1 MEVGTIDS
9 KVEEQENAPGQGAA
23 RSHLEQGFTELA
35 AAVRNAT
42 FYGLR
47 HSVTKQRLAQAAQSL
62 AAAVAGG
69 QRHTVHVSRDHLV
82 FDRFPL
88 CPGSAS
94 CSVLAEEMRSR
105 EIGAITLLDGL
116 THDEIEAFVEI
127 LITDSQALQ
136 LWGGAQGAL
145 SRQQVSHIILEGP
158 QPEDRPEHQREAL
171 TIYQDAIDT
180 VKRAMRA
187 VENGGEIDGLA
198 VRTVVEE
205 MLASVL
211 YDRSAL
217 LSLAAIKSW
226 DEYLYEHSVNVCI
239 VSLVFGCTLGL
250 HEGQMVDLGMSAIL
264 HDIGKVFVPLE
275 IVRKPGPLTEDEW
288 AIMQTHPVVGARM
301 LGTTRGMPDVAA
313 VVAFEHHLRYDYS
326 GYPRLQTREP
336 QHLYSHVLTI
346 VDCYDSLTTVR
357 PYRAPVRPDQAAGWM
372 LYVGKNQ
379 FEPRLLA
386 RFAGMLRVYPV
397 GAVVKLNSNDW
408 GVIVSG
414 SERDLARPM
423 VRLIVDANGETIT
436 RARIVDLSERDVHGG
451 YMYSIAECLQP
462 AHQIS
467 TIAYVLAR

>member
-1 MEVGTIDS
+1 VEIGALES
-9 KVEEQENAPGQGAA
+9 KVESKEGLSDQSAVRP
-23 RSHLEQGFTELA
+23 RLEQGFTELA

-47 HSVTKQRLAQAAQSL
+47 HSVTKQRLGQAATSL
-62 AAAVAGG
+62 AAVVADGD
-69 QRHTVHVSRDHLV
+69 RHTIHVAPDHLV

-88 CPGSAS
+88 CPGSAA

-105 EIGAITLLDGL
+105 DIGTITLVADLSHEEL
-116 THDEIEAFVEI
+116 EAFVEV
-127 LITDSQALQ
+127 LITDPQALQ

-145 SRQQVSHIILEGP
+145 ARQEVSHILLEGP
-158 QPEDRPEHQREAL
+158 QPEDRPEHHREAL

-180 VKRAMRA
+180 VKRAMSA
-187 VENGGEIDGLA
+187 VEKGGEIDGVA

-226 DEYLYEHSVNVCI
+226 DEYLYEHCVNVCI
-239 VSLVFGCTLGL
+239 VGLVFGCTLGL
-250 HEGQMVDLGMSAIL
+250 NEGQMVDLGMSAIL

-313 VVAFEHHLRYDYS
+313 VVAFEHHLRYDHS
-326 GYPRLQTREP
+326 GYPRLQAREA
-336 QHLYSHVLTI
+336 QHLYSHLLTI

-357 PYRAPVRPDQAAGWM
+357 PYRAPIKPDQAAGWM
-372 LYVGKNQ
+372 LYVGKDQ

-397 GAVVKLNSNDW
+397 GAVVKLNTNDW
-408 GVIVSG
+408 GIIVSG
-414 SERDLARPM
+414 SERDLARPK
-423 VRLIVDANGETIT
+423 VRLIVDANGETIS
-436 RARIVDLSERDVHGG
+436 RARVADLSERDVHGG
-451 YMYSIAECLQP
+451 YLHSITECLQP
-462 AHQIS
+462 VHQIS
-467 TIAYVLAR
+467 TIASVLAR